1 MAGTSGNLSSQLK
14 ADTVMRPARPGDE
27 PALAA
32 IDTLVNPS
40 PWTANQ
46 FALACAGGGHEQ
58 ALVVDGGRYLVGFVV
73 FSLIL
78 DEACIH
84 NVAVHPE
91 WQGKGLGS
99 SLLHAALDAARSLGA
114 SRCCLEVRQSNLV
127 ARRLYAAQGF
137 QQDGLR
143 RNYYPAAGVPG
154 AGHPAAGVPGAGHP
168 AAGDR
173 EDAVLL
179 SRQL

>member
-1 MAGTSGNLSSQLK
+1 MVATAL
-14 ADTVMRPARPGDE
+14 RPARPGDE

-32 IDTLVNPS
+32 IDKLVNSS
-40 PWTANQ
+40 PWTESQ
-46 FALACAGGGHEQ
+46 FITACAAGDSEQ
-58 ALVVDGGRYLVGFVV
+58 ALVAEDGRDPIGFVV
-73 FSLIL
+73 FALTL

-91 WQGKGLGS
+91 WQRKGLGS
-99 SLLHAALDAARSLGA
+99 SLLRAALEAARGLGA
-114 SRCCLEVRQSNLV
+114 QRCCLEVRESNLA
-127 ARRLYAAQGF
+127 ARRLYAALGF

-154 AGHPAAGVPGAGHP
+154 AGHPAAV
-168 AAGDR
+168 DR

-179 SRQL
+179 SIQL